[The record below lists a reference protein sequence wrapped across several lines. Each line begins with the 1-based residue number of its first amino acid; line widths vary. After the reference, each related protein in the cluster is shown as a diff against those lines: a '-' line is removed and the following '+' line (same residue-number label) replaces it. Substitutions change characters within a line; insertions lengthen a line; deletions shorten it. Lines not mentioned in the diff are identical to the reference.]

1 MIVDDKKAQ
10 RRPVTLGQ
18 TVRDQVV
25 VERGLEGGE
34 TVISEG
40 LQRVRPGQEVN
51 AAPAGAPPPGTRPG
65 GPPGA
70 APAGRPG

>member
-1 MIVDDKKAQ
+1 VDAEKKAQ

-25 VERGLEGGE
+25 IEAGLQGGE
-34 TVISEG
+34 TVIAEG

-51 AAPAGAPPPGTRPG
+51 AAPVGAPPPGSSPG
-65 GPPGA
+65 GPQA
-70 APAGRPG
+70 AGRPG

>member
-1 MIVDDKKAQ
+1 MIVDAEKKAQ
-10 RRPVTLGQ
+10 RRPVGLGQ

-25 VERGLEGGE
+25 IESGLQGGE

-51 AAPAGAPPPGTRPG
+51 AAPAGAPPPGSRPG
-65 GPPGA
+65 GPQA
-70 APAGRPG
+70 AGRPG